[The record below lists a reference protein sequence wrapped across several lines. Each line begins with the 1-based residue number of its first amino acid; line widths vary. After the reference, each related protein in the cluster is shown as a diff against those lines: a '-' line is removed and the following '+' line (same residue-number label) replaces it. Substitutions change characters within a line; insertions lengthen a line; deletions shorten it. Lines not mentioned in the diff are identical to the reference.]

1 MLAKEFGLLGGGF
14 LIKLYLSFTSNKTA
28 CCMAKQLAAFTVF
41 SLSIHSAV
49 SFTPLTVFVIVTHSH
64 EHMHI
69 FSLSGCVFSKSVG
82 ETHKLNDYR
91 SACASFIS
99 IEAKLVK

>member
-14 LIKLYLSFTSNKTA
+14 LIKLYLSVTSNKTA

-41 SLSIHSAV
+41 SLSIHSVV
-49 SFTPLTVFVIVTHSH
+49 SFTPLTVFVIVSHS
-64 EHMHI
+64 HMHI